1 MSSNAYIY
9 KLLLEKYLEVE
20 SGGYKIDACSAL
32 IKVIKQL
39 SNAVEATPSSS
50 V

>member
-1 MSSNAYIY
+1 MSSNVYIY

-20 SGGYKIDACSAL
+20 SGGHEIDACLGL
-32 IKVIKQL
+32 IEITKQL
-39 SNAVEATPSSS
+39 SNVVEATPSHS